1 MATAII
7 MPRQGQSVESC
18 ILVEW
23 LVAKGDAVSEG
34 QPIANIETD
43 KATFEVEAPEAGTI
57 LELFFEPGDDIPVL
71 TNIAALGAD
80 GDDAASLRPDGASAA
95 SSDPAPAQAAAAQA
109 AESAVATAPQAQ
121 TAGGG
126 SSSPRARAAA
136 ARAGL
141 DISTIVG
148 TGPGGRV
155 VERDVLAAAAAQ
167 PHLSVAA
174 REAVRSGS
182 AHAETPGSGP
192 GGMVLSADLKAG
204 PAAPAVASGATTE
217 IPVKGIRKIIAQR
230 MKESLSSTAQLTLNR
245 SFDATKLLALRK
257 SMKAL
262 EAQGGPKITLNDM
275 IVYATMRTLTQH
287 ADLNAH
293 FLGDKIVQYGD
304 VNMGVAVDTPR
315 GLIVPVIRGANQKS
329 LTEISNEIKR
339 LAEAAQAGKISSDD
353 LGGGTF
359 TITTLGALGIETF
372 TPVLNTPEV
381 AILGVGGLF
390 VKPVRVGDAVAY
402 VDAMHLS
409 LTIDHQAVDGAP
421 GARFLTALAESL
433 ENFATSG

>member
-23 LVAKGDAVSEG
+23 LVARGDAVSEG
-34 QPIANIETD
+34 QPVANIETD
-43 KATFEVEAPEAGTI
+43 KATFEVEAPEEGTV
-57 LELFFEPGDDIPVL
+57 LDLFFEPGDDIPVL
-71 TNIAALGAD
+71 TNIGAVGAD
-80 GDDAASLRPDGASAA
+80 GDDASSLRPDGSGAPPNAPTVEDIA
-95 SSDPAPAQAAAAQA
+95 PEQTVEATPAP
-109 AESAVATAPQAQ
+109 TPQAQ
-121 TAGGG
+121 GTGNR
-126 SSSPRARAAA
+126 SSSPRARAASV
-136 ARAGL
+136 RAGI
-141 DISTIVG
+141 DVSTITG
-148 TGPGGRV
+148 TGPGGRI
-155 VERDVLAAAAAQ
+155 VERDVQAAAASR
-167 PHLSVAA
+167 PHLSGAA
-174 REAVRSGS
+174 RESALSGS
-182 AHAETPGSGP
+182 AHADAPGSGP
-192 GGMVLSADLKAG
+192 GGMVLSGDLKPG
-204 PAAPAVASGATTE
+204 PAAQAVASGASTE
-217 IPVKGIRKIIAQR
+217 IPVKGIRKIIAER
-230 MKESLSSTAQLTLNR
+230 MKASLNSTAQLTLNR
-245 SFDATKLLALRK
+245 SFDATALLALRK
-257 SMKAL
+257 SMKAM

-275 IVYATMRTLTQH
+275 IVYATVRMLTQH

-293 FLGDKIVQYGD
+293 FLGDKIVQHSD

-339 LAEAAQAGKISSDD
+339 LAEAAQAGKIGSGD

-381 AILGVGGLF
+381 SILGVGGLF
-390 VKPVRVGDAVAY
+390 LKPVRGGDTIAY
-402 VDAMHLS
+402 VDAMNLS